1 MARCG
6 ALLEIHPGAGGVDAR
21 DFAAMLLRMYLRWAT
36 RRGFDVEVL
45 HQQESK
51 SAGLES
57 AAIRITGE
65 AAYGKLRGE
74 TGVHRLVR
82 VSPFGAADRR
92 QTSFA
97 AVDVTP
103 DVDDTIT
110 VTILDSDLEVKAT
123 CAGGPGGQNVNKVA
137 TAIRMRHIPTGIVV
151 LARTER
157 SHHQNRANALRLLRA
172 RIAQR
177 EIDRR
182 EEIAE
187 RERGARP
194 SIRSGHQLRSY
205 VFSPNRQ
212 VKDERT
218 GVTRYDIERV
228 LDGDLD
234 ELLEAAMVRA

>member
-1 MARCG
+1 
-6 ALLEIHPGAGGVDAR
+6 
-21 DFAAMLLRMYLRWAT
+21 
-36 RRGFDVEVL
+36 
-45 HQQESK
+45 
-51 SAGLES
+51 
-57 AAIRITGE
+57 
-65 AAYGKLRGE
+65 
-74 TGVHRLVR
+74 
-82 VSPFGAADRR
+82 
-92 QTSFA
+92 
-97 AVDVTP
+97 
-103 DVDDTIT
+103 
-110 VTILDSDLEVKAT
+110 
-123 CAGGPGGQNVNKVA
+123 
-137 TAIRMRHIPTGIVV
+137 MRHIPTGIVV